1 MSPMVTEAVLAYLH
15 LMAVLSW
22 VVFIAASTA
31 LAREDWFNAATLARL
46 AKVDRIAAA
55 GALAVFVTGAARVA
69 WGIKGAAW
77 YLEQPLL
84 WGKVALWLVMVLGGL
99 SASRRIQAWQ
109 RASVAAGALPAA
121 ADVIAVRRRLIAAS
135 HLIIVVPILAVCLA
149 RGIGVR

>member
-1 MSPMVTEAVLAYLH
+1 MVLEATLAYLH

-31 LAREDWFNAATLARL
+31 LAREDWLNAAALKRL
-46 AKVDRIAAA
+46 AWVDRIAAG
-55 GALAVFVTGAARVA
+55 GAMAVLITGAARVA

-84 WGKVALWLVMVLGGL
+84 WGKVALWLVMVAGGL

-109 RASVAAGALPAA
+109 RTSAAGGGLPAA
-121 ADVIAVRRRLIAAS
+121 AEVTAVRRRLIAAS
-135 HLIIVVPILAVCLA
+135 HLIIVVPVLAVCLA